1 MTELFCGV
9 CVATSMQGMAEPGVN
24 AALEPLV
31 VIYVLFKIVND
42 LA

>member
-9 CVATSMQGMAEPGVN
+9 CVATSMQGVAEPGVD
-24 AALEPLV
+24 AALKPLL
-31 VIYVLFKIVND
+31 VIEVLFKIVND